1 MSRQSAITANYAPT
15 SYGQNLQS
23 TQLSVKKA
31 ESIQAVWT
39 SFDVIVDVLQK
50 ITDGNE
56 ADRQTQTQALGL
68 RKRMLSFDFIV
79 AIMFMKNIAYK
90 TKSLVVHLQ
99 TVELNILDASGL
111 VEATLRIMEKIRADD
126 NMMDNQSN
134 HP

>member
-1 MSRQSAITANYAPT
+1 MRPRATAIVYRSPRCILAV
-15 SYGQNLQS
+15 S
-23 TQLSVKKA
+23 KKKV

-79 AIMFMKNIAYK
+79 AIMH
-90 TKSLVVHLQ
+90 VHEEHC
-99 TVELNILDASGL
+99 V
-111 VEATLRIMEKIRADD
+111 
-126 NMMDNQSN
+126 
-134 HP
+134 